1 MNYNFPKAVSPQGEY
16 INIVGNVKDYLGA
29 KYGGMQVDSC
39 GEKSATIDRSFC
51 NPVRVRL
58 TRG

>member
-1 MNYNFPKAVSPQGEY
+1 MGSKDMEDVEY
-16 INIVGNVKDYLGA
+16 PNIGRLSREMGPA
-29 KYGGMQVDSC
+29 LWWLPLICKYDDVYVL
-39 GEKSATIDRSFC
+39 IDRSFC